1 MAKHYF
7 SRCEPICDFIYP
19 VNNKTYTRRLKKI
32 LNLEFSARLFF
43 LKKHIG
49 IIYFEEVIKALHFW
63 NKKECISPPTEAL
76 FFIT

>member
-1 MAKHYF
+1 MAKPYF

-43 LKKHIG
+43 KKTHWNHI
-49 IIYFEEVIKALHFW
+49 F
-63 NKKECISPPTEAL
+63 
-76 FFIT
+76 